1 MSRRAPV
8 LPVLLALLLIA
19 GCSSRTERLYRRAE
33 AFLAQGQFQMAA
45 EEYQRLVSD
54 DPRHPLAD
62 DAVYKL
68 AYIYAEEL
76 GQPGAALVQYR
87 ALADNYPNSPYVDE
101 ALMRAM
107 TIQRREFKDPEA
119 VRALYEEICA
129 RFSERSELCARAL
142 LELARAYF
150 DVEDYDQAA
159 QVAGELDQRYPDQS
173 SVRAQAALLRA
184 RACERQGMDPAEVE
198 KLYERVVELYPDTH
212 AAAMAKRSI
221 GWIYYGRREE
231 QQQQQQAEIRRRS
244 RIIRGV
250 PAYRSPD
257 GQVVQAL
264 AALGAVLAHR
274 GEQRSLD
281 TLVALSGAPFVM
293 VFDPERPQLAGSA
306 LDERPF
312 EIVADALGF
321 AYNVLSAPDA
331 ATAFESVHQALLQG
345 HPVLILYGS
354 PRRWIIVTGYDMAE
368 QRVYYLPPDREDYAT
383 ADRDAF
389 LSAWAKA
396 SGSGS
401 GVAGPEPFH
410 QFSLGARMSTPDRA
424 EILRTCVQRAAW
436 VMRAGTIGD
445 APAGEEA
452 WKALGAYLEACAAPD
467 AGLRREA
474 VARWAEQGLRSCLSL
489 AESGTDMLREAAS
502 AVPGLDDA
510 AERHRELLAEA
521 ALVARKIDEAVTA
534 EEDAAAKWQA
544 AAAQANYVAALH
556 ARLAQQLTDAVGG

>member
-1 MSRRAPV
+1 MRRCARG
-8 LPVLLALLLIA
+8 LPVLLVLALIA

-33 AFLAQGQFQMAA
+33 AFLAQGQIQMAA
-45 EEYQRLVSD
+45 GEYQRLVSD
-54 DPRHPLAD
+54 DPHHPLAD
-62 DAVYKL
+62 DALYKL

-76 GQPGAALVQYR
+76 DQPGAALVKYR
-87 ALADNYPNSPYVDE
+87 ALADNYPDSPYVDE

-107 TIQRREFKDPEA
+107 TIQRREFKNPEA
-119 VRALYEEICA
+119 VRALYNEICA
-129 RFSERSELCARAL
+129 RFRDRSELCARAL

-150 DVEDYDQAA
+150 DVEDYDRAA

-173 SVRAQAALLRA
+173 SVRAQAALLQA
-184 RACERQGMDPAEVE
+184 RACERKGMDQAEVE
-198 KLYERVVELYPDTH
+198 KLYEQVVERYPNTH

-221 GWIYYGRREE
+221 GWIYYGRREQ

-244 RIIRGV
+244 RIIRGI
-250 PAYRSPD
+250 PTYHSQD
-257 GQVVQAL
+257 SQLVQAL
-264 AALGAVLAHR
+264 AALRAILAHR

-293 VFDPERPQLAGSA
+293 VFDPERPQLAAWA

-312 EIVADALGF
+312 EVVADALGF
-321 AYNVLSAPDA
+321 AYNVLSAPNA
-331 ATAFESVHQALLQG
+331 AAAFESIHQALLQG

-354 PRRWIIVTGYDMAE
+354 PRRWVIVTGYDMAK
-368 QRVYYLPPDREDYAT
+368 QRVYYLPPDRENYAV

-389 LSAWAKA
+389 LKAWAEA

-424 EILRTCVQRAAW
+424 EILRTCVQRAAQ
-436 VMRAGTIGD
+436 VMRIGTIND
-445 APAGEEA
+445 APAGEKA
-452 WKALGAYLEACAAPD
+452 WQALGAYLESCSAPD
-467 AGLRREA
+467 SAPRREA
-474 VARWAEQGLRSCLSL
+474 VAHWAKQGLQPCLEL
-489 AESGTDMLREAAS
+489 AASGTDILREAMSVLPA
-502 AVPGLDDA
+502 LDDA
-510 AERHRELLAEA
+510 AERHKELLAEA

-534 EEDAAAKWQA
+534 QGAAAEKWQA

-556 ARLAQQLTDAVGG
+556 ARLAQQLTDAAGG